1 MQHFLLIIWYN
12 HITCA
17 WVGIPMVT
25 TVMPSYSKSDWLGTQ
40 DKTKSSMKMKIFAL
54 LLCAVVSGQHWSY
67 GWHPGKDPI
76 DAKYHIFFISRQTE
90 PSSTCWRG
98 WRSAEFVCTPPV
110 ADCTVDFRKFYFY
123 RQTRFSSFVFPQVQL
138 VKLHRSKFSIIECI
152 FSLPASNFP
161 FSFEDNF
168 PN

>member
-1 MQHFLLIIWYN
+1 MHELVFPW
-12 HITCA
+12 
-17 WVGIPMVT
+17 WR
-25 TVMPSYSKSDWLGTQ
+25 
-40 DKTKSSMKMKIFAL
+40 
-54 LLCAVVSGQHWSY
+54 LLCLHIAS
-67 GWHPGKDPI
+67 PI
-76 DAKYHIFFISRQTE
+76 DLAHRTRQKVEWKWKYLPFYCAQSSPVSTGVTDGILVRIQLTRNITLFFISRQTK